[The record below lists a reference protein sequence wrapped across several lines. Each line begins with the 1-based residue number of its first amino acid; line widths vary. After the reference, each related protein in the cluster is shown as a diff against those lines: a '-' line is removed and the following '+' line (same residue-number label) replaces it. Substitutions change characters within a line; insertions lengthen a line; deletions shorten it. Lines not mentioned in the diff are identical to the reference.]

1 MPACSLAQGWTRK
14 DLLVLTFI
22 LVGRALRPVRP
33 SGPVAQGENS
43 EPRAFLQI
51 VRLRTLHIERLGK
64 RSRGRFH
71 FYIHPPRWD
80 TFPHCFILTRTL
92 LICDVLMSNF
102 SRYPKLG
109 TQYPESNSAGNDVF
123 AKFSAFI
130 KNTKKDV
137 HEGECVPAS
146 WFPLFSTWSS
156 GWPLGWLPGRSWECG
171 LILQRGGG
179 PASSNKGNVSPTL
192 CTRFQTE
199 YFF

>member
-14 DLLVLTFI
+14 DLLVPTFI

-33 SGPVAQGENS
+33 GGPVSQGDNS

-64 RSRGRFH
+64 CSRGRFH

-80 TFPHCFILTRTL
+80 TVPHCFILTRTL

-146 WFPLFSTWSS
+146 WFPLFFPR
-156 GWPLGWLPGRSWECG
+156 GPLAG
-171 LILQRGGG
+171 LWAGFLGD
-179 PASSNKGNVSPTL
+179 PGNVASF
-192 CTRFQTE
+192 R
-199 YFF
+199 